1 MKIFI
6 MLLILNFAYI
16 SCGNSEKNM
25 KGTKI
30 QKNSKEIITFND
42 EKNLPSQIIPNKKDY
57 TVLISNY
64 SKDYSKIAINDS
76 LENLETVY
84 TADQN
89 VQITDIVSNEYYVA
103 WFEFHETTKK
113 TKINQLKVYDRKTKE
128 ISVIY
133 TNEIK
138 MEEKNFQLRNLGIDK
153 TKIYYIVP
161 NDQEKKSQILSYNME
176 DKTKEVVIEYLFT
189 NKSFPLNQSITY
201 FQIKDSIL
209 TISYLTDN
217 NVILE
222 AYDLKAKKVIA
233 KKDLPDN
240 VLLVYSADY
249 ESQKNIFALYY
260 KKNDNTDGVGIIG
273 FDSFQ
278 ISIKEIFTPKPT
290 AVLYDDKIHIIGN
303 NIIFNLQSNVS
314 GYVSDHYEA
323 VVYDY
328 INDKPSSFKRCFYL
342 TIDSDELFGLFFKE
356 QSIKE
361 IYYKPL

>member
-89 VQITDIVSNEYYVA
+89 AQITDIVSNEYYVA

-153 TKIYYIVP
+153 TKIY
-161 NDQEKKSQILSYNME
+161 
-176 DKTKEVVIEYLFT
+176 
-189 NKSFPLNQSITY
+189 
-201 FQIKDSIL
+201 
-209 TISYLTDN
+209 
-217 NVILE
+217 
-222 AYDLKAKKVIA
+222 
-233 KKDLPDN
+233 
-240 VLLVYSADY
+240 
-249 ESQKNIFALYY
+249 
-260 KKNDNTDGVGIIG
+260 
-273 FDSFQ
+273 
-278 ISIKEIFTPKPT
+278 
-290 AVLYDDKIHIIGN
+290 
-303 NIIFNLQSNVS
+303 
-314 GYVSDHYEA
+314 
-323 VVYDY
+323 
-328 INDKPSSFKRCFYL
+328 
-342 TIDSDELFGLFFKE
+342 
-356 QSIKE
+356 
-361 IYYKPL
+361 